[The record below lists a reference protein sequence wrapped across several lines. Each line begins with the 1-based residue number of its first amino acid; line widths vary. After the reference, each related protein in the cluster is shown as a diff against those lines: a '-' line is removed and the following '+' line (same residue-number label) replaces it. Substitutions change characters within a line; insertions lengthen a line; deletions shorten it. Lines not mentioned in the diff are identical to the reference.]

1 MNVSKCRELR
11 DYYKKESLVY
21 GCLTKVC
28 RWNEYNICKNDCRLC
43 NIPIY
48 SELRSIQRGLGFK
61 FGYGF
66 EMNGD

>member
-1 MNVSKCRELR
+1 MDVSKCREPR
-11 DYYKKESLVY
+11 DYYKQELLVD

-28 RWNEYNICKNDCRLC
+28 IWNEYSRCKDDCRLC
-43 NIPIY
+43 NIPVY

-66 EMNGD
+66 DLRGD